1 MNKSA
6 HTSVMR
12 EENDRIEL
20 LSAEVK
26 GGFGREF
33 MIQLGGVVSRAT
45 LSVSCLV
52 QPLPGDIV
60 LVSSGLKS
68 CHILAIL
75 ERVSGADVSISFEGS
90 AKLIAANGDIEI
102 YSDESV
108 EIRGAKGIQVSSDL
122 LSINSTNAQ
131 MHCKEASVFGGSLNT
146 VWNEVRN
153 VVDTLSTVAERAIQS
168 LGSSFRVISG
178 IDQKK
183 CQDSVAIVERVSV
196 QRSNDAVI
204 TARRDIKIDGER
216 IHMG

>member
-6 HTSVMR
+6 NTLVMR
-12 EENDRIEL
+12 QENDRIEL

-33 MIQLGGVVSRAT
+33 MIQLGGVVSRAS

-52 QPLPGDIV
+52 QPLPGDVV

-75 ERVSGADVSISFEGS
+75 ERVSGPDVSISFEGS
-90 AKLIAANGDIEI
+90 AKLTATNGDIEI
-102 YSDESV
+102 SSNESV
-108 EIRGAKGIQVSSDL
+108 EIIGAKEVQVSTD
-122 LSINSTNAQ
+122 SISVNSSSAQ
-131 MHCKEASVFGGSLNT
+131 LHCKEASVFGGSLNT

-153 VVDTLSTVAERAIQS
+153 VVDTLSTVAERSIQS
-168 LGSSFRVISG
+168 LGSCFRMISG

-204 TARRDIKIDGER
+204 TARCDIKIDGER